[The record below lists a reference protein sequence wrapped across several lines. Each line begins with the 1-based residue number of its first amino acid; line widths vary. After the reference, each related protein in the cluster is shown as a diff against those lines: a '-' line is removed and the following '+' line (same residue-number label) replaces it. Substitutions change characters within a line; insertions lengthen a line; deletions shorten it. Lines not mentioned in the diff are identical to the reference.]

1 MAAFTRPAAMWR
13 LPNAGS
19 LSAATR
25 TGAVPN
31 DQTPPRL
38 TT

>member
-1 MAAFTRPAAMWR
+1 MLRM
-13 LPNAGS
+13 PNAGS